1 MKTKPRSQN
10 LRRAICCL
18 LVGGCLAPAAQA
30 ELIGDWTI
38 TAGNTITPVPAIPA
52 PATPT
57 PEERAPNYG
66 LDLATV
72 HIAIFDAVNGI
83 VGGYDAYAAA
93 PNVATTGASPDAAAN
108 EAAYQVLLALF
119 PSRSAV
125 YQSAY
130 DDRMAVI
137 EASAAKDR
145 GVAVGR
151 DVAAQV
157 LAWRAND
164 GRLTVP
170 PPYVAGT
177 SPGAWQPLGPPVN
190 LALPFVRPFA
200 IGTASRFRPDGPLPL
215 GSDEYVLDYQEV
227 KELGSASSSTRT
239 GEQTDIA
246 RFHTDPPPRFWPRNL
261 ARLTRDSNGL
271 LENARLM
278 ATMWVAHADASIGC
292 FEAKYHYNFWRPRTA
307 IPLAATDGNPATVA
321 DTAWLPAFTTPNHP
335 DYPAG
340 HSCVAGAS
348 MEVLRQFYGT
358 KKIGFSFDTATT
370 GLPARYYASTDDMIR
385 EIGDARVFAGIH
397 FRHATE
403 DGALLG
409 RRTAKWIMRNYFQ
422 PTDRRGSGE

>member
-1 MKTKPRSQN
+1 MKTTKHQRRV
-10 LRRAICCL
+10 LRAIGSL
-18 LVGGCLAPAAQA
+18 LLAACLAPAARA

-38 TAGNTITPVPAIPA
+38 TAGNTITPVPAIPL

-83 VGGYDAYAAA
+83 AGRYDAFAAV
-93 PNVATTGASPDAAAN
+93 PNVDTTGASPEAAAH
-108 EAAYQVLLALF
+108 EAAYQVLRALF

-130 DDRMAVI
+130 ETRMATVP
-137 EASAAKDR
+137 ASTAKDL

-151 DVAAQV
+151 DIAAQV
-157 LAWRAND
+157 LAWRTND
-164 GRLTVP
+164 GRLTTP

-177 SPGAWQPLGPPVN
+177 SPGDWQPVGPPVN
-190 LALPFVRPFA
+190 LALPYVRPFA
-200 IGTASRFRPDGPLPL
+200 IGVASRFRPDGPLPL
-215 GSDEYVLDYQEV
+215 GSDEYTLDYQEV
-227 KELGSASSSTRT
+227 KELGSASSTTRS

-307 IPLAATDGNPATVA
+307 IPQGGTDGNAATTA
-321 DTAWLPAFTTPNHP
+321 DAAWLPAFTTPNHP

-358 KKIGFSFDTATT
+358 KKLDFSFDTATT
-370 GLPARYYASTDDMIR
+370 GLAARHYASTDDMIR

-422 PTDRRGSGE
+422 PTDRRGHGN